1 MLEQAHSPCSP
12 HLQVDDFAWA
22 TAVAHTRFIAA
33 QAVSAGSAAEHYD
46 PSPAREEAAAAW
58 EALASRS
65 EVPADAG
72 VAEAGAAMAERNMAA
87 YLYAV
92 GKLNAAQPP
101 LLGFGG
107 DPALASMGTAGSSVD
122 RDGDPNALL
131 GGCVPATGKGAEEV
145 AMGALLLVPGGST
158 YLPEGGE
165 APALSPGINH
175 LGWEL
180 AQNWAQVQLQLLQE
194 ASDSGLEGA
203 TLQQAADKAA
213 AAGPGLEAASACLRA
228 VLSAQDEAVLRSYEE
243 ELPEVGVLEV
253 PHTVLPE
260 GHPCIARTL
269 ALLARTAAAGESAV
283 TAEGLFRSALDKY
296 KAGAATLHP
305 YEAREWMFV
314 GHQYAQLLSSWDKRE
329 GEAQALLKGVAA
341 DAMAVLGRSGARRE
355 GLSALP
361 GLGSWDPSP
370 PVPGEW
376 M

>member
-1 MLEQAHSPCSP
+1 MAARVWRAGRNALGGARLRRMCTCPSGEGVWALPPAASDAASAQLVAFPEWTAAEAALDAGKPGAALPELQRVVEVTTSMGPASPMAIAAQKRLVAAAFSAREYSIGRSSLVALHNALADAP
-12 HLQVDDFAWA
+12 DKDNMTDRVLTQLALSSLYLHLGDGAGASRQLVNLLSDIADVDDFAWA

-175 LGWEL
+175 LG
-180 AQNWAQVQLQLLQE
+180 
-194 ASDSGLEGA
+194 
-203 TLQQAADKAA
+203 
-213 AAGPGLEAASACLRA
+213 
-228 VLSAQDEAVLRSYEE
+228 
-243 ELPEVGVLEV
+243 
-253 PHTVLPE
+253 
-260 GHPCIARTL
+260 
-269 ALLARTAAAGESAV
+269 
-283 TAEGLFRSALDKY
+283 
-296 KAGAATLHP
+296 
-305 YEAREWMFV
+305 
-314 GHQYAQLLSSWDKRE
+314 
-329 GEAQALLKGVAA
+329 
-341 DAMAVLGRSGARRE
+341 
-355 GLSALP
+355 
-361 GLGSWDPSP
+361 
-370 PVPGEW
+370 
-376 M
+376 